1 MRQISNISQTSIFP
15 AITTT
20 QAASE
25 VMLLKSSR
33 FVAVHFLSSTL
44 WRIVIFYDRSVES
57 CVGCGLS
64 PSFLFINTHPDNYFP
79 AKAASLVPAHKQCS
93 TDL

>member
-1 MRQISNISQTSIFP
+1 MRQISNISQTITFP

-44 WRIVIFYDRSVES
+44 WRVVIFYDRSVES
-57 CVGCGLS
+57 CVVWGLS
-64 PSFLFINTHPDNYFP
+64 SLFINTHPDNYFP
-79 AKAASLVPAHKQCS
+79 AKSASLMPAHKFCS
-93 TDL
+93 SDFF